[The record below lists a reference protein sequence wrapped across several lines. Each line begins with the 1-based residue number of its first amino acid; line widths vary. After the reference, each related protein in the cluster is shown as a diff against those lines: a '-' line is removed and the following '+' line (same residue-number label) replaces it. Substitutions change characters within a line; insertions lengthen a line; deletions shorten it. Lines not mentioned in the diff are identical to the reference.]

1 MVVRM
6 ENNPEAE
13 SGRGIEGSDRR
24 SSLLGI
30 AGLVLL
36 AATKAS
42 DLVTTAVG
50 LSSPGLVEANV
61 FVRHA
66 MASWGTVEA
75 LVVLGGVSVV
85 GSVVVVE
92 WGAGVVADQGS
103 FPGPELLQGAGYG
116 SLAAVYLAATARN
129 VALLVETGAVGVGV
143 FS

>member
-92 WGAGVVADQGS
+92 RFA
-103 FPGPELLQGAGYG
+103 E
-116 SLAAVYLAATARN
+116 
-129 VALLVETGAVGVGV
+129 
-143 FS
+143 